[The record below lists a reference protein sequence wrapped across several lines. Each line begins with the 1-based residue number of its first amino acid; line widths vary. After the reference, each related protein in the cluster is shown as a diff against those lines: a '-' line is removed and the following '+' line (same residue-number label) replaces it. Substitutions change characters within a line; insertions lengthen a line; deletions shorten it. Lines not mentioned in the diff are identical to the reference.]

1 MESGVPIMNVEA
13 ANTITLTPEQSVQL
27 QELVAK
33 GRFVS
38 AEDALA
44 HSFALLLKE
53 TASLPQY
60 TPEAIAHV
68 RSGIQ
73 QALRGE
79 FVPEQEVEDFFA
91 DWEKELSR

>member
-1 MESGVPIMNVEA
+1 
-13 ANTITLTPEQSVQL
+13 
-27 QELVAK
+27 
-33 GRFVS
+33 
-38 AEDALA
+38 
-44 HSFALLLKE
+44 LLNE
-53 TASLPQY
+53 TAGLPPY

-79 FVPEQEVEDFFA
+79 FVPEQEIEDFFA